1 MTDDQITSWT
11 ITIDDPAHVTLAV
24 GAQIKIGNNDQLRG
38 AGLEPLPGVWQIVR
52 IYDSEPGKQRYDV
65 ELIGMNRHQL
75 RAALKKSET

>member
-1 MTDDQITSWT
+1 MSDQITIWT

-38 AGLEPLPGVWQIVR
+38 AGLEPLPGVWQVVKVHDR
-52 IYDSEPGKQRYDV
+52 EDFRQRYDV

-75 RAALKKSET
+75 RAALKKA

>member
-1 MTDDQITSWT
+1 MSDQITSWT
-11 ITIDDPAHVTLAV
+11 ITIDDPAHVTVAV

-52 IYDSEPGKQRYDV
+52 IHPREADGMQRYDV

-75 RAALKKSET
+75 RAALKKGDT